1 MSSVNFEHHT
11 KEQLKKHFQ
20 KYVLYEYDIGVSELE
35 LVSVCSLNSRK
46 ISDFQNFNISGRRL
60 RLHRISAIHSCCV

>member
-35 LVSVCSLNSRK
+35 LVSVGSLGSKSNRVAT
-46 ISDFQNFNISGRRL
+46 FTNYL
-60 RLHRISAIHSCCV
+60 R

>member
-11 KEQLKKHFQ
+11 KQQLKKHFQ

-35 LVSVCSLNSRK
+35 LVSVGSLGSKSNRVAT
-46 ISDFQNFNISGRRL
+46 FT
-60 RLHRISAIHSCCV
+60 H